1 MANPKI
7 QLTYLWTDEAVMRDD
22 LMLKVSRDMADW
34 ATKFFARFQF
44 DVDVQPAAN
53 VRSAV
58 SQASKYALRK
68 NDGIKPSL
76 STTGASD
83 KDKALLNKL
92 NLESISKEI
101 DANNAG
107 LKVVEVRDALKA
119 HIAAAKALE
128 AKSTAGM
135 SLPEIQAYTEELKAS
150 GAESDRLGALFTA
163 RWDEYNR
170 VKAESDKAKKAL
182 RSQER
187 KVEAQTNVVRSDV
200 AMRTQMSEKFKKE
213 GIGDG
218 HRLNVVFTRFQ
229 LDRTEKSPVRSKTYL
244 SHSDPVLDLGTRM
257 IIWPYTYVIIDVS
270 AQVSSLAYEI
280 VRAAGHVPPDAR
292 RVFTGM
298 EKTLRLKQPLGVIGG
313 PSKSI
318 FDPDAWEYEVPQFE
332 EVAGGFLDGPEN
344 DIMNAGRDDT
354 DPDSINLSEPDK
366 RMLSAAPFVTT

>member
-107 LKVVEVRDALKA
+107 LKVVEVRDAL
-119 HIAAAKALE
+119 
-128 AKSTAGM
+128 
-135 SLPEIQAYTEELKAS
+135 
-150 GAESDRLGALFTA
+150 
-163 RWDEYNR
+163 
-170 VKAESDKAKKAL
+170 
-182 RSQER
+182 
-187 KVEAQTNVVRSDV
+187 
-200 AMRTQMSEKFKKE
+200 
-213 GIGDG
+213 
-218 HRLNVVFTRFQ
+218 
-229 LDRTEKSPVRSKTYL
+229 
-244 SHSDPVLDLGTRM
+244 
-257 IIWPYTYVIIDVS
+257 
-270 AQVSSLAYEI
+270 
-280 VRAAGHVPPDAR
+280 
-292 RVFTGM
+292 
-298 EKTLRLKQPLGVIGG
+298 
-313 PSKSI
+313 
-318 FDPDAWEYEVPQFE
+318 
-332 EVAGGFLDGPEN
+332 
-344 DIMNAGRDDT
+344 
-354 DPDSINLSEPDK
+354 
-366 RMLSAAPFVTT
+366 